1 MRKCV
6 IDIGTNTFN
15 LLIAEHSPEELKII
29 YSTKRGVALG
39 MGGITKGVL
48 TEDAMFRA
56 IEALIEF
63 EIKIKEFE
71 VSDVRLIATAAVR
84 EANNSEAFLELVKK
98 GVGRDVFI
106 IDGKQEAKF
115 IFQGVS
121 MCHKFQS
128 ESMIMDIGGGSTEFI
143 GANQNGM
150 GELVSLKIGV
160 SRLYQTFSCS
170 DPFTKSDVEKIE
182 SYIENESKGFF
193 LNKTV
198 ECLIGSSGTFETFYE
213 LIHKKKY
220 PFSSETIELEVQPFM
235 ESLDDLIFSTQDER
249 NKNEFI
255 IPIRK
260 KMAPF
265 AAVKTRWVL
274 QQLNVKKVL
283 ISPFSLKEGALSE

>member
-15 LLIAEHSPEELKII
+15 LLIAEHSPKELKII
-29 YSTKRGVALG
+29 HSSKRGVALG

-143 GANQNGM
+143 RANQNGI
-150 GELVSLKIGV
+150 GELISLKIGV

>member
-15 LLIAEHSPEELKII
+15 LLIAEHSPKELKII
-29 YSTKRGVALG
+29 HSSKRGVALG

-84 EANNSEAFLELVKK
+84 EASNSEAFLELVKK

-143 GANQNGM
+143 RANQNGI
-150 GELVSLKIGV
+150 GELISLKIGV

>member
-48 TEDAMFRA
+48 TKDAMFRA

-84 EANNSEAFLELVKK
+84 EANNSEAFVELVKK
-98 GVGRDVFI
+98 EVGRDVFI

-143 GANQNGM
+143 RVNQNGI
-150 GELVSLKIGV
+150 GELISLKIGV

-220 PFSSETIELEVQPFM
+220 PFSSETMELEVQPFM
-235 ESLDDLIFSTQDER
+235 ESLNDLIFSTQDER

>member
-15 LLIAEHSPEELKII
+15 LLIAEHSPKELKII
-29 YSTKRGVALG
+29 HSSKRGVALG

-84 EANNSEAFLELVKK
+84 EANNSLAFLELVKK
-98 GVGRDVFI
+98 EVGRDVLI
-106 IDGKQEAKF
+106 IDGQQEAKF

-143 GANQNGM
+143 RANQNGIS
-150 GELVSLKIGV
+150 ELISLKIGV

-213 LIHKKKY
+213 LIHKK
-220 PFSSETIELEVQPFM
+220 FQR
-235 ESLDDLIFSTQDER
+235 SLMNQ
-249 NKNEFI
+249 
-255 IPIRK
+255 
-260 KMAPF
+260 
-265 AAVKTRWVL
+265 
-274 QQLNVKKVL
+274 
-283 ISPFSLKEGALSE
+283 

>member
-1 MRKCV
+1 MLKCV

-15 LLIAEHSPEELKII
+15 LLIAEHLPEGLKVI

-39 MGGITKGVL
+39 MGGITKGL
-48 TEDAMFRA
+48 ITNDAMSRA
-56 IEALIEF
+56 IKALIEF
-63 EIKIKEFE
+63 EDIIKGLE
-71 VSDVRLIATAAVR
+71 VEEVRLIATAAVR
-84 EANNSEAFLELVKK
+84 EAKNSTDFLQLVKK
-98 GVGRDVFI
+98 EVGRDVI
-106 IDGKQEAKF
+106 VIDGNQEAKF

-182 SYIENESKGFF
+182 SYIENESNGFF
-193 LNKTV
+193 LNKNV

-213 LIHKKKY
+213 LIYKKTY
-220 PFSSETIELEVQPFM
+220 PLSTEIMELEIQPFM
-235 ESLDDLIFSTQDER
+235 ESLDDLIFSTQNER
-249 NKNEFI
+249 NQNEFI

>member
-15 LLIAEHSPEELKII
+15 LLIAEHSPKELKII
-29 YSTKRGVALG
+29 HSSKRGVALG

-143 GANQNGM
+143 RANQNGI
-150 GELVSLKIGV
+150 GELISLKIGV

-274 QQLNVKKVL
+274 QRLNVKKVL

>member
-1 MRKCV
+1 MLKCV
-6 IDIGTNTFN
+6 IDLGTNTFN

-29 YSTKRGVALG
+29 HSEKRGVALG
-39 MGGITKGVL
+39 MGGITKGL
-48 TEDAMFRA
+48 ITTEAMSRA

-71 VSDVRLIATAAVR
+71 VYDVRLIATAAVR
-84 EANNSEAFLELVKK
+84 EANNSEAFLELIKK
-98 GVGRDVFI
+98 EVGRDVLI

-143 GANQNGM
+143 RANQNGI

-182 SYIENESKGFF
+182 SYIENKSKGFF
-193 LNKTV
+193 LNKNV
-198 ECLIGSSGTFETFYE
+198 ECFIGSSGTFETFYE

-220 PFSSETIELEVQPFM
+220 PFSSKTMELEVQPFM
-235 ESLDDLIFSTQDER
+235 ESLDDLIFSTLYER
-249 NKNEFI
+249 NQNEFI

>member
-15 LLIAEHSPEELKII
+15 LLIAEHSPKELKII
-29 YSTKRGVALG
+29 HSSKRGVALG

-84 EANNSEAFLELVKK
+84 EANNSLAFLELVKK
-98 GVGRDVFI
+98 EVGRDVLI
-106 IDGKQEAKF
+106 IDGQQEAKF

-143 GANQNGM
+143 RANQNGIS
-150 GELVSLKIGV
+150 ELISLKIGV

-274 QQLNVKKVL
+274 QRLNVKKVL

>member
-15 LLIAEHSPEELKII
+15 LLIAEHSPKELKII
-29 YSTKRGVALG
+29 HSSKRGVALG

-84 EANNSEAFLELVKK
+84 EANNSEAFVELVKK
-98 GVGRDVFI
+98 EVGRDVFI

-143 GANQNGM
+143 RVNQNGI
-150 GELVSLKIGV
+150 GELISLKIGV

-220 PFSSETIELEVQPFM
+220 PFSSETMELEVQPFM
-235 ESLDDLIFSTQDER
+235 ESLNDLIFSTQDER

>member
-48 TEDAMFRA
+48 TKDAMFRA

-84 EANNSEAFLELVKK
+84 EANNSLAFLELVKK
-98 GVGRDVFI
+98 EVGRDVLI
-106 IDGKQEAKF
+106 IDGQQEAKF

-143 GANQNGM
+143 RANQNGI
-150 GELVSLKIGV
+150 GELISLKIGV

-182 SYIENESKGFF
+182 SYIENKSKGFF
-193 LNKTV
+193 PSHL
-198 ECLIGSSGTFETFYE
+198 FFR
-213 LIHKKKY
+213 
-220 PFSSETIELEVQPFM
+220 
-235 ESLDDLIFSTQDER
+235 LD
-249 NKNEFI
+249 
-255 IPIRK
+255 
-260 KMAPF
+260 
-265 AAVKTRWVL
+265 L
-274 QQLNVKKVL
+274 Q
-283 ISPFSLKEGALSE
+283 

>member
-15 LLIAEHSPEELKII
+15 LLIAEHSPKELKII
-29 YSTKRGVALG
+29 HSSKRGVALG

-48 TEDAMFRA
+48 TKDAMFRA

-84 EANNSEAFLELVKK
+84 EANNSVAFLELVKK
-98 GVGRDVFI
+98 EVGRDVLI

-143 GANQNGM
+143 RANQNGI
-150 GELVSLKIGV
+150 GELISLKIGV

-193 LNKTV
+193 CNKNV
-198 ECLIGSSGTFETFYE
+198 ECLIDSSGTFETFYE

-220 PFSSETIELEVQPFM
+220 PFSSETMELEVQPFM
-235 ESLDDLIFSTQDER
+235 ESLNDLIFSTQDER

-274 QQLNVKKVL
+274 QQLNVNKVL

>member
-15 LLIAEHSPEELKII
+15 LLIAEHSPKELKII
-29 YSTKRGVALG
+29 HSSKRGVALG

-143 GANQNGM
+143 RVNQNGI
-150 GELVSLKIGV
+150 GELISLKIGV

-220 PFSSETIELEVQPFM
+220 PFSSETMELEVQPFM
-235 ESLDDLIFSTQDER
+235 ESLNDLIFSTQDER

>member
-48 TEDAMFRA
+48 TKDAMFRA

-84 EANNSEAFLELVKK
+84 EANNSLAFLELVKK
-98 GVGRDVFI
+98 EVGRDVLI

-143 GANQNGM
+143 RANQNGIC
-150 GELVSLKIGV
+150 ELISLKIGV

-220 PFSSETIELEVQPFM
+220 PFSSETMELEVQPFM
-235 ESLDDLIFSTQDER
+235 ESLNDLIFSTQDER

>member
-15 LLIAEHSPEELKII
+15 LLIAEHSPKELKII
-29 YSTKRGVALG
+29 HSSKRGVALG

-143 GANQNGM
+143 RANQNGIS
-150 GELVSLKIGV
+150 ELISLKIGV

-220 PFSSETIELEVQPFM
+220 PFSLETIELDVQPFM

-274 QQLNVKKVL
+274 QRLNVKKVL

>member
-15 LLIAEHSPEELKII
+15 LLIAEHTPEELKIV
-29 YSTKRGVALG
+29 YSSKRGVALG
-39 MGGITKGVL
+39 MGGITKGVI

-63 EIKIKEFE
+63 EIKIKKFE
-71 VSDVRLIATAAVR
+71 VADVRLIATAAVR
-84 EANNSEAFLELVKK
+84 EASNSLAFLELVKK
-98 GVGRDVFI
+98 EVGRDVLI

-115 IFQGVS
+115 IFQGAS
-121 MCHKFQS
+121 MCCDFQS

-143 GANQNGM
+143 RANQKGI
-150 GELVSLKIGV
+150 GDLISLKIGV

-170 DPFTKSDVEKIE
+170 DPFTKPDVEKIE
-182 SYIENESKGFF
+182 NYIENESKGFF
-193 LNKTV
+193 LNKNV

-213 LIHKKKY
+213 LIHKKRY
-220 PFSSETIELEVQPFM
+220 PFSTETMELEVQPFM
-235 ESLDDLIFSTQDER
+235 ESLYDLIFSTQDER
-249 NKNEFI
+249 NQNEFI

-274 QQLNVKKVL
+274 QQLNVKRVL

>member
-1 MRKCV
+1 
-6 IDIGTNTFN
+6 
-15 LLIAEHSPEELKII
+15 
-29 YSTKRGVALG
+29 
-39 MGGITKGVL
+39 
-48 TEDAMFRA
+48 MFRA

-84 EANNSEAFLELVKK
+84 EANNSLAFLELVKK
-98 GVGRDVFI
+98 EVGRDVLI
-106 IDGKQEAKF
+106 IDGQQEAKF

-143 GANQNGM
+143 RANQNGI
-150 GELVSLKIGV
+150 GELISLKIGV

>member
-15 LLIAEHSPEELKII
+15 LLIAEHSPKELKII
-29 YSTKRGVALG
+29 HSSKRGVALG

-98 GVGRDVFI
+98 GVGRDVLI

-143 GANQNGM
+143 RANQNGI
-150 GELVSLKIGV
+150 GELISLKIGV

-235 ESLDDLIFSTQDER
+235 ESLNDLIFSTQDER

>member
-48 TEDAMFRA
+48 TKDAMFRA

-84 EANNSEAFLELVKK
+84 EANNSLAFLELVKK
-98 GVGRDVFI
+98 EVGRDVLI
-106 IDGKQEAKF
+106 IDGQQEAKF

-143 GANQNGM
+143 RANQNGI
-150 GELVSLKIGV
+150 GELISLKIGV

>member
-6 IDIGTNTFN
+6 IYIGTNTFN

-48 TEDAMFRA
+48 TKDAMFRA

-143 GANQNGM
+143 RANQNGI
-150 GELVSLKIGV
+150 GELISLKIGV

-182 SYIENESKGFF
+182 SYIEYESKGFF

-274 QQLNVKKVL
+274 QRLNVKKVL

>member
-15 LLIAEHSPEELKII
+15 LLIAEHSPKELKII
-29 YSTKRGVALG
+29 HSSKRGVALG

-48 TEDAMFRA
+48 TKDAMFRA

-84 EANNSEAFLELVKK
+84 EANNSEAFVELVKK
-98 GVGRDVFI
+98 EVGRDVFI

-143 GANQNGM
+143 RVNQNGI
-150 GELVSLKIGV
+150 GELISLKIGV

-220 PFSSETIELEVQPFM
+220 PFSSETMELEVQPFM
-235 ESLDDLIFSTQDER
+235 ESLNDLIFSTQDER